1 VKIVVDAQLPKR
13 NLPAIASALQANTFV
28 ELSRDRLIVHG

>member
-1 VKIVVDAQLPKR
+1 MRLVVDAQLPK
-13 NLPAIASALQANTFV
+13 SALQANRFV